1 MSKSDERCC
10 GSGVCIIN
18 DAGECWC
25 GQVWNG
31 SKMEPPSLEAML
43 VQPKDQKTI
52 LAGDTDPSNSS
63 KRI

>member
-1 MSKSDERCC
+1 MSQLDDRCC

-31 SKMEPPSLEAML
+31 SKMALPSLEVMP
-43 VQPKDQKTI
+43 VQPTDEKTI
-52 LAGDTDPSNSS
+52 VASAANPAKSK

>member
-1 MSKSDERCC
+1 MSKSDDQCC

-31 SKMEPPSLEAML
+31 SKMAPPSLEAMS
-43 VQPKDQKTI
+43 VQPKDEKTI
-52 LAGDTDPSNSS
+52 LASVNAPSKSS
-63 KRI
+63 KRV

>member
-1 MSKSDERCC
+1 MSKSDNRCC

-25 GQVWNG
+25 GQVWNV
-31 SKMEPPSLEAML
+31 SKMAPPSLEAMPD
-43 VQPKDQKTI
+43 QPKDEKTI
-52 LAGDTDPSNSS
+52 LVSDTDPSNPS